1 VATALA
7 ALDRS
12 GVRRAAW
19 VGYSMGGRVA
29 LAAALGSTGRG
40 ADRVAGL
47 VLLSASPGIESDAER
62 AARREAD
69 EALARSLESAAEGGR
84 SSGLAGFVDRWAA
97 HPLFAGEA
105 RLGHRHLRRAR
116 AERLAGSARG
126 YAASLRGMGQGA
138 QPSLWGRLGELRAEL
153 RDRVLLVAGEE
164 DEKYVEIVRRMAEA
178 IPEAEIVT
186 LPNAGHAVHRE
197 APEAVARA
205 ILEAIGDLRGE

>member
-1 VATALA
+1 
-7 ALDRS
+7 
-12 GVRRAAW
+12 
-19 VGYSMGGRVA
+19 
-29 LAAALGSTGRG
+29 
-40 ADRVAGL
+40 

-69 EALARSLESAAEGGR
+69 EALARSLEDPTEG
-84 SSGLAGFVDRWAA
+84 GLAGFVDRWAA

-126 YAASLRGMGQGA
+126 YAASLRGMGPRA
-138 QPSLWGRLGELRAEL
+138 PPPHWGRPGALRAAL
-153 RDRVLLVAGEE
+153 RDRVPPVAGEE
-164 DEKYVEIVRRMAEA
+164 AAADVELVRRMAEA
-178 IPEAEIVT
+178 LPEAVVEI

-205 ILEAIGDLRGE
+205 ILEAIGDLGGE